1 MTFQPTSRYI
11 KAPDD
16 STIVWRYLSFF
27 TFVELIHRRKLRFT
41 RADRFKDPLEGMI
54 TSTEGST
61 LSALYRER
69 SISTVP
75 EEELI
80 TNLTPIASYVSCW
93 REGDQ
98 ESMAM
103 WDLYNKGEGTVAV
116 TSTVGL
122 IKEVLQQEPEECS
135 VGRVDYIPW
144 KTHDDLPDAFYRCF
158 RKDLSYQHELEIRA
172 VLHRFRTTLSSLR
185 EGEPFEQLIARIPEA
200 VELDIE
206 LTRFITGVVV
216 GPEQGSRSFELIR
229 SIVEQYSLPWA
240 VRSSELLKKPEF

>member
-80 TNLTPIASYVSCW
+80 TNLTPIAS
-93 REGDQ
+93 
-98 ESMAM
+98 
-103 WDLYNKGEGTVAV
+103 
-116 TSTVGL
+116 
-122 IKEVLQQEPEECS
+122 
-135 VGRVDYIPW
+135 
-144 KTHDDLPDAFYRCF
+144 
-158 RKDLSYQHELEIRA
+158 
-172 VLHRFRTTLSSLR
+172 
-185 EGEPFEQLIARIPEA
+185 
-200 VELDIE
+200 
-206 LTRFITGVVV
+206 
-216 GPEQGSRSFELIR
+216 
-229 SIVEQYSLPWA
+229 
-240 VRSSELLKKPEF
+240 